1 VVRRRWLAGVAVG
14 VVVLASAAV
23 IVGVGGQGGS
33 TSSGIAVGPA
43 IGTSESG
50 RSAGSSGS
58 LSPQLAAPDGSG
70 DAATGEAAP
79 PLGDPGALGRD
90 VVRTAHLTV
99 EVADLAA
106 AGGRIRTAVT
116 AAGGFVAGESSD
128 PTGTRLTLRVPVDR
142 LDAVTDGIGRFG
154 TATERSSTTE
164 DATARVADIDGRVA
178 AQQASVTRVR
188 ILLDR
193 ARTVGEI
200 VSIES
205 ELARREAD
213 LESLQRRQAVLR
225 DQTALSTVEVWLRPA
240 AAAAEKPGEPTGF
253 LGGLALGWSGLRTIG
268 LHLAAAAGFLLPLT
282 PVLAVLAGLGF
293 LGRRVVRNHRARAAA
308 SAADPG

>member
-1 VVRRRWLAGVAVG
+1 LAGVAVG

-43 IGTSESG
+43 IGTSEPG

-58 LSPQLAAPDGSG
+58 LSPQGAAPDGSG
-70 DAATGEAAP
+70 DAATGEAGP
-79 PLGDPGALGRD
+79 PLADPGALGRD
-90 VVRTAHLTV
+90 VVRTAYLTV

-154 TATERSSTTE
+154 TVTERSSTTE
-164 DATARVADIDGRVA
+164 DATARIADIDGRVA

-205 ELARREAD
+205 GLARREAD

-225 DQTALSTVEVWLRPA
+225 DQAALSTVEVWLRP
-240 AAAAEKPGEPTGF
+240 AAAEKPGEPTGF

-293 LGRRVVRNHRARAAA
+293 LGRRVVRNRRARAAA

>member
-1 VVRRRWLAGVAVG
+1 VPPQPAV
-14 VVVLASAAV
+14 
-23 IVGVGGQGGS
+23 
-33 TSSGIAVGPA
+33 
-43 IGTSESG
+43 
-50 RSAGSSGS
+50 
-58 LSPQLAAPDGSG
+58 PDSSG
-70 DAATGEAAP
+70 DAATSGEAAP
-79 PLGDPGALGRD
+79 PLADLGARGRD

-106 AGGRIRTAVT
+106 AGGSIGTAVA

-128 PTGTRLTLRVPVDR
+128 PTGSRLTLRVPVDR

-154 TATERSSTTE
+154 TVTERSSTTE

-205 ELARREAD
+205 ELARREVD

-225 DQTALSTVEVWLRPA
+225 DQTVLSTVEVWLHPA
-240 AAAAEKPGEPTGF
+240 AVAGGNPEPAGF
-253 LGGLALGWSGLRTIG
+253 LGGLAIGWSGLRAIG
-268 LHLAAAAGFLLPLT
+268 LFLAAAAGFVLPLT
-282 PVLAVLAGLGF
+282 PVLAVLTGLGF
-293 LGRRVVRNHRARAAA
+293 LGRRVVRNRRARAAA
-308 SAADPG
+308 SAADPS